1 MKKFLWIFSSAL
13 LLSVAFLSTG
23 CGEDETT
30 TDLSPIISITDG
42 PTPQTVVAGV
52 GTTVTVS
59 VEATKGTKALKS
71 LTVYE
76 GDTKLSLDE
85 ITLDGNP
92 LLITTPTDVMTW
104 DIGIEVLADA
114 GKATYRIVV
123 EDEGGLT
130 DEATFEITVEE
141 AIEETIEGVNINLW
155 NQAGPAGTG
164 AIDLDTGG
172 GTGTSDVAAEL
183 RDMGIDS
190 LAGSG
195 DNWRRRI
202 GGINGTEVRYVGNT
216 SGSADFGAVASKE
229 AIVALFDG
237 GDDLI
242 TANTISTGNIDV
254 WGTFKVSDVVTQ
266 GDVFAVYKSS
276 SSTYYLVVVN
286 SVTETTTLGDN
297 DDHYNVS
304 IKY

>member
-1 MKKFLWIFSSAL
+1 M

-30 TDLSPIISITDG
+30 TDLAPIVSITAG
-42 PTPQTVVAGV
+42 PTPQSVVAGV

-59 VEATKGTKALKS
+59 VEATKGTKALHS
-71 LTVYE
+71 VTVYE
-76 GDTKLSLDE
+76 GDTKLSLND

-104 DIGIEVLADA
+104 DIGIEVQADA

-155 NQAGPAGTG
+155 NQAGPVGTG

-172 GTGTSDVAAEL
+172 GTGTNDVAAEL